1 MSSGAQNQIVGRS
14 TLAENVKRWAKVYVV
29 PQVQRVTDLFGVFK
43 VDVPFTINL
52 DPLESIDYE
61 EKLVRRNKLLL
72 EMGVVTAQ
80 EIRAT
85 YVQNVDRTPM
95 NLSLE
100 NDAIPETDT
109 VSVSVSKTPKTDEL
123 YSEID
128 SELDSVD
135 WESLLLIDVDAI
147 TETEIKAAELYNN
160 G

>member
-1 MSSGAQNQIVGRS
+1 
-14 TLAENVKRWAKVYVV
+14 
-29 PQVQRVTDLFGVFK
+29 
-43 VDVPFTINL
+43 
-52 DPLESIDYE
+52 
-61 EKLVRRNKLLL
+61 
-72 EMGVVTAQ
+72 
-80 EIRAT
+80 
-85 YVQNVDRTPM
+85 M

-109 VSVSVSKTPKTDEL
+109 VSVSVSKTSKTDEL